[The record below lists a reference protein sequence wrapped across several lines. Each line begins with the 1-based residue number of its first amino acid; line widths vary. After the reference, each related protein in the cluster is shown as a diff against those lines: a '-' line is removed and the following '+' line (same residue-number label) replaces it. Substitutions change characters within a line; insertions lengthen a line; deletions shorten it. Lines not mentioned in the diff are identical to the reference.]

1 MKPQQILKD
10 WEITFRGAVDTYEF
24 EDDAELIGYMIE
36 NLKEKINYIFTQKE
50 DRVLY
55 KEFLNRFLELNK

>member
-1 MKPQQILKD
+1 MKLKEILND
-10 WEITFRGAVDTYEF
+10 WEKTFKGAVDTYEF
-24 EDDAELIGYMIE
+24 NNDTELIEYMID
-36 NLKEKINYIFTQKE
+36 NLKEKIRYIFTQKE